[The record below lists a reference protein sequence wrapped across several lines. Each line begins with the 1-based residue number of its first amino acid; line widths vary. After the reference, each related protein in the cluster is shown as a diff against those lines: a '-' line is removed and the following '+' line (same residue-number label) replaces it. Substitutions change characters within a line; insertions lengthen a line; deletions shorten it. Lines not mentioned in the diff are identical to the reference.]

1 MSLSTALNI
10 AQSSLLNTGIQ
21 TSVVSRN
28 VMQEKN
34 SDYSR
39 RTAVLS
45 SNAPGARVVV
55 IHRATSEQLFRQNLS
70 ATSSWSAQ
78 STLTGGLERLNLS
91 VNGVDGAMNPAAS
104 IAELQ
109 KALQIYS
116 ASPSNRTLA
125 DNAVSAAQQVV
136 RSLNEGAAAIQ
147 TFRVEADQEIA
158 ASITDLNAL
167 LAQFKDVNN
176 EIVAGTRAGRD
187 VNDALDQRDGLLKKI
202 SEYVPIS
209 TFNRGDNDMVIMTA
223 DGTTLFETVPRSVTF
238 EPAPAYAPG
247 ATGNQIYIDGVPL
260 QAGKGANTNS
270 GGKLS
275 SLVQLRDGVA
285 VAMQQQ
291 LDEVARGLIS
301 AFAETD
307 PSGALPDAAG
317 LFTWPGAPTVP
328 DGGLLVNGLAGQIS
342 VNAAFV
348 ANSHLLRDG
357 GANGTDYVHNA
368 DGGASYADL
377 LLAYNE
383 RMDQPMDF
391 DPLAGNGDK
400 ASLTGYA
407 SNSVGWFQGL
417 RQDASRAS
425 DTKEAL
431 AVRTAEALSNDI
443 GINVDMEMSNLLD
456 LEHSYQASAR
466 LIQAVDDML
475 SALLAA
481 VR

>member
-28 VMQEKN
+28 VMEQKN

-39 RTAVLS
+39 RTAVVS
-45 SNAPGARVVV
+45 SLAPGARVVV
-55 IHRATSEQLFRQNLS
+55 IQRATSEQLFRQNLA

-78 STLTGGLERLNLS
+78 STISGGLDRLDLS
-91 VNGVDGAMNPAAS
+91 VNGVDGALNPAS
-104 IAELQ
+104 MITELQ

-136 RSLNEGAAAIQ
+136 RSLNDGAAAIQ
-147 TFRVEADQEIA
+147 TFRAEADQEIA
-158 ASITDLNAL
+158 ASVDDLNSL

-176 EIVAGTRAGRD
+176 AIVAGTRSGRD
-187 VNDALDQRDGLLKKI
+187 VNDALDQRDALLKKI

-209 TFNRGDNDMVIMTA
+209 SFTRSDNDMVITTT
-223 DGTTLFETVPRSVTF
+223 DGTTLFETVPRKVSF
-238 EPAPAYAPG
+238 QPSPAYAPG
-247 ATGNQIYIDGVPL
+247 AAGNQIYIDGVPL
-260 QAGKGANTNS
+260 QAGAGGNTTS

-275 SLVQLRDGVA
+275 SLLQLRDGVA
-285 VAMQQQ
+285 ITMQQQ
-291 LDEVARGLIS
+291 LDEVARGLIT
-301 AFAETD
+301 AFAEAK
-307 PSGALPDAAG
+307 PGMPADAAG
-317 LFTWPGAPTVP
+317 LFTWSGAPGIPDDGTLVP
-328 DGGLLVNGLAGQIS
+328 GLARDIS
-342 VNAAFV
+342 VNGAFV
-348 ANSHLLRDG
+348 ANSQLLRDG
-357 GANGTDYVHNA
+357 GANGPDYVHNT

-383 RMDQPMDF
+383 RLDTPMDF
-391 DPLAGNGDK
+391 DPAAGNGDK
-400 ASLTGYA
+400 ASLTGYS
-407 SNSVGWFQGL
+407 SNAVGWFQGL

-425 DTKEAL
+425 DSKEAL